1 MYNIGSWDTHTRESR
16 LIERLPILAPIAL
29 HWVLFM
35 LQTFWSWVCV
45 ICWGRCDELL
55 CYDIICSGMI
65 SQLFQYFTQNR
76 ILVLNRRVPSHWIS
90 EIIIINININVEGHE
105 VVDRFIIS
113 QTTAECR
120 LSSVRLTMVT
130 ACYRYFVVSVTIW

>member
-1 MYNIGSWDTHTRESR
+1 MRHTHSR
-16 LIERLPILAPIAL
+16 VEINWTFAYSRAYCPSLGVVYVANFLELGLCDLLGAL
-29 HWVLFM
+29 WWVIM
-35 LQTFWSWVCV
+35 LWYYMF
-45 ICWGRCDELL
+45 R
-55 CYDIICSGMI
+55 YMM
-65 SQLFQYFTQNR
+65 SQLFQYFTQNL